1 MAFFKDQEPSA
12 SARGTAEKHRLGARL
27 PLHKPLH
34 VKKGKQFSR
43 GHSYKTGNS
52 LFSKRECIFTLIYNR
67 EFKCRK
73 NKLYS
78 RTRHS
83 ARMPLPPGRVRHQN
97 QQNPK
102 NLKVSE
108 IPRPGL
114 RHRRG
119 ASASPVRTLPTRG
132 SFHRSNSLLRQP
144 ASARLLPTLGAGGR
158 RGTAGGSF
166 PDAGATVLSG
176 PQRPLRGGLPLPHL
190 QAPPEPKDRPRR
202 PASGRGRASPAK
214 DLGAAGGIGTPGWPG
229 CREGSLWTAAA
240 LRQHCPAVRCAPH
253 PTPAG
258 RKEAPDPASRAAGY
272 ARRADDTQ
280 LPARGRLPSPWVPRL
295 AAGAG
300 TSLCAPDPGRPHPRP
315 RQRPPRSTGRHRRV
329 PGTIPTRPPASFPRP
344 HIYVPLARGDG

>member
-144 ASARLLPTLGAGGR
+144 ASARLLPTLGAGGAAGNGGRLVSR
-158 RGTAGGSF
+158 RRCDCPLWATAAA
-166 PDAGATVLSG
+166 AGWAA
-176 PQRPLRGGLPLPHL
+176 
-190 QAPPEPKDRPRR
+190 APPS
-202 PASGRGRASPAK
+202 A
-214 DLGAAGGIGTPGWPG
+214 GTPGAQGPAPPP
-229 CREGSLWTAAA
+229 SI
-240 LRQHCPAVRCAPH
+240 RQG
-253 PTPAG
+253 T
-258 RKEAPDPASRAAGY
+258 
-272 ARRADDTQ
+272 
-280 LPARGRLPSPWVPRL
+280 RLPSKGSRGRRRDRNPRVAWLQGGVPVDGSGSATTL
-295 AAGAG
+295 PC
-300 TSLCAPDPGRPHPRP
+300 SPVRPTPHSR
-315 RQRPPRSTGRHRRV
+315 RQE
-329 PGTIPTRPPASFPRP
+329 
-344 HIYVPLARGDG
+344 RGP